1 MVVQVNL
8 RSSIIFASNMKLKNI
23 TSSLSFV
30 FHILPHFLNS
40 FLILLA
46 YYEINSKITKL
57 AVTTVNMN
65 ISMIDSLSQVV
76 DKSFNK
82 LTTIFIK
89 DITENVT
96 QLENELFAYNIIYIS
111 KCKVNTSVY
120 KSTMK
125 ILLSEKT

>member
-1 MVVQVNL
+1 
-8 RSSIIFASNMKLKNI
+8 MKLENI

-65 ISMIDSLSQVV
+65 TSIIDSLS
-76 DKSFNK
+76 
-82 LTTIFIK
+82 
-89 DITENVT
+89 
-96 QLENELFAYNIIYIS
+96 
-111 KCKVNTSVY
+111 
-120 KSTMK
+120 
-125 ILLSEKT
+125 